1 MSDIQLTKLQLI
13 EGVWSGILKGPSL
26 GGGVPDL
33 RVTHNNL
40 VVEDVKVQAD
50 PENDGWRVTIPV
62 PLAAISDG
70 VQTVLISDPVTN
82 LVLGNFTLLAGEV
95 FDDDL
100 RTEVGLL
107 RAELDLLKRAF
118 RRHCVETM

>member
-1 MSDIQLTKLQLI
+1 MSETELTKLQLI
-13 EGVWSGILKGPSL
+13 EGVWSGILKGPALTS
-26 GGGVPDL
+26 GAPNL
-33 RVTHNNL
+33 RVTHNN
-40 VVEDVKVQAD
+40 VPVDGVKVQAD
-50 PENDGWRVTIPV
+50 QENEGWRITIPV
-62 PLAAISDG
+62 PLSAVSDG

-82 LVLGNFTLLAGEV
+82 VILGNFTLLSGEV

>member
-1 MSDIQLTKLQLI
+1 MSETQLTKLQLI
-13 EGVWSGILKGPSL
+13 EGVWSGILKGPDL
-26 GGGVPDL
+26 TKDTPNL
-33 RVTHNNL
+33 RVTHNN
-40 VVEDVKVQAD
+40 VPVDGVTVQAD
-50 PENDGWRVTIPV
+50 SENEGWRVTIPV

-70 VQTVLISDPVTN
+70 IQTVLISDAVTN
-82 LVLGNFTLLAGEV
+82 VILGNFTLLSGEV